1 MVRKLL
7 TVPVALTLSLAVVAA
22 ACGSGAT
29 TAPATSGNG
38 TPAGSSGSSAA
49 PGGSPTAPGGS
60 SAAPGATPTAT
71 PFQAAAG
78 AVTLVAYSTP
88 KAAYDAIT
96 PLWQAT
102 PDGSGVEVESSYGA
116 SGDQSRA
123 VEAGLPADIVAFSLA
138 PDIDRL
144 VKAGLVASD
153 WNSGPTKGMVTDS
166 VVVLVVR
173 KGNPKGIKT
182 WDDVI
187 KDGVAV
193 IEPNPFTSGGARW
206 NVMAAYGAWIK
217 NGATEA
223 QAVANLTALF
233 KNIVVQDISARAA
246 LQTFIAGQGDV
257 MLAYE
262 NEAIAAQ
269 ASGQADID
277 YIVPDQT
284 ILIENPAAVATGGD
298 ATEKAKSFLAFLTT
312 PEAQNTYAAKGY
324 RPVIADV
331 LAQHADTF
339 PQPSGLFTIE
349 DLGGWT
355 QVTTKFFDKTNGIVA
370 GIEIGLGVTP

>member
-1 MVRKLL
+1 VVRKLL
-7 TVPVALTLSLAVVAA
+7 TAPIALTLSLAVIATACGAGSTPAPATGANKTPVAA
-22 ACGSGAT
+22 TPGAT
-29 TAPATSGNG
+29 TAPANSSA
-38 TPAGSSGSSAA
+38 PGSS
-49 PGGSPTAPGGS
+49 
-60 SAAPGATPTAT
+60 PTAT

-88 KAAYDAIT
+88 KAAYDAIA

-102 PDGSGVEVESSYGA
+102 PDGTGVEVESSYGA

-123 VEAGLPADIVAFSLA
+123 VEAGLPADIVAFSLS

-144 VKAGLVASD
+144 VKAGMIAAD

-182 WDDVI
+182 WDDLI

-206 NVMAAYGAWIK
+206 NVMAAFGAWIK
-217 NGATEA
+217 AGATED
-223 QAVANLTALF
+223 QAVANLTKLF

-262 NEAIAAQ
+262 NEAIQAQ
-269 ASGQADID
+269 LGGQELD
-277 YIVPDQT
+277 YVVPDRT
-284 ILIENPAAVATGGD
+284 ILIENPAAVTNVGD
-298 ATEKAKSFLAFLTT
+298 ATDKAKSFLAFLTSAD
-312 PEAQNTYAAKGY
+312 AQNAYAAKGY
-324 RPVIADV
+324 RPVVADV
-331 LAQHADTF
+331 LAQYADKF
-339 PQPSGLFTIE
+339 PAPSGLFTID

-355 QVTTKFFDKTNGIVA
+355 DVTKKFFDKTTGIVA
-370 GIEIGLGVTP
+370 KIEIGLGVTP